1 MDQRQRLELARKF
14 GQGVSFDAPMAPY
27 TTLQVGGAA
36 EALFE
41 AHNREDL
48 GRLMGHLKSQG
59 IPYLVVGWGSNLL
72 VKDEGVEGVVI
83 MLRGM
88 FETVEREGE
97 DNPLV
102 GAGAG
107 SGIPDLLRFCRTQG
121 LGGLEFLAGIPGTLG
136 GAVAM
141 NAGAFGHEIGERVQ
155 TVQVMTPG
163 GRLMQWERE
172 RLRFSYR
179 SLAIDRGNVIL
190 YVRLRTDPEDPETV
204 GARIGRYLKHRKE
217 RQPLDYPSAGSVFKN
232 PPGDH
237 AGRLLEHAGLKGVRV
252 GGAMISP
259 KHANFIVN
267 TGGATAADILELVRL
282 AQTRV
287 REKSGIQLEPEI
299 HVVGR

>member
-1 MDQRQRLELARKF
+1 
-14 GQGVSFDAPMAPY
+14 
-27 TTLQVGGAA
+27 
-36 EALFE
+36 
-41 AHNREDL
+41 
-48 GRLMGHLKSQG
+48 
-59 IPYLVVGWGSNLL
+59 
-72 VKDEGVEGVVI
+72 
-83 MLRGM
+83 
-88 FETVEREGE
+88 
-97 DNPLV
+97 
-102 GAGAG
+102 
-107 SGIPDLLRFCRTQG
+107 
-121 LGGLEFLAGIPGTLG
+121 
-136 GAVAM
+136 
-141 NAGAFGHEIGERVQ
+141 
-155 TVQVMTPG
+155 
-163 GRLMQWERE
+163 MQWERE